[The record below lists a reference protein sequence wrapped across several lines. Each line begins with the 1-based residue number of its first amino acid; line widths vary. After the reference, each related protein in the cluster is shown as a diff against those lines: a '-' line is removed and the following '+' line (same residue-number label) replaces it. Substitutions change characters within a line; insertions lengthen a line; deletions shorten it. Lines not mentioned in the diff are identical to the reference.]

1 MAQRSPSRWIWAA
14 VHWTCSCYQENSTV
28 PWVPSAWSAW
38 RWSCWW
44 LCHCWQL
51 PFWGLWRRFWMIFG
65 CCDVSFFFWV
75 SFVLEGFRF
84 VINWIFQVGPSVPK
98 KRRTWNP
105 LQLVLFSRLP
115 GVFAPRLLDEGPLL
129 SGHRLPVPLPPR
141 WCSLCDRTRGW
152 AKGQP
157 LGASEMMSRQ
167 EQVDKK
173 TSIQHLW
180 TQHVHYT

>member
-1 MAQRSPSRWIWAA
+1 MAQRSPSLWIWAA

-44 LCHCWQL
+44 MCHCWQL

-65 CCDVSFFFWV
+65 CCDVSVVSIFFWV

-98 KRRTWNP
+98 KKRTWNP
-105 LQLVLFSRLP
+105 LQLVFFTPASRSAR
-115 GVFAPRLLDEGPLL
+115 APAAGWRSSSLW
-129 SGHRLPVPLPPR
+129 SPPA
-141 WCSLCDRTRGW
+141 CASSSTMM
-152 AKGQP
+152 QP
-157 LGASEMMSRQ
+157 LWSNSWLGQGPTPRSQWWDDVTPGTGR
-167 EQVDKK
+167 
-173 TSIQHLW
+173 
-180 TQHVHYT
+180 

>member
-1 MAQRSPSRWIWAA
+1 MNLGRSPLNLQLLPGELNGAMTALCLISVTLKLLLNVPLLAA
-14 VHWTCSCYQENSTV
+14 PILEHLEEILDDFLV
-28 PWVPSAWSAW
+28 AAM
-38 RWSCWW
+38 
-44 LCHCWQL
+44 
-51 PFWGLWRRFWMIFG
+51 FRFI
-65 CCDVSFFFWV
+65 FWV

-141 WCSLCDRTRGW
+141 
-152 AKGQP
+152 
-157 LGASEMMSRQ
+157 
-167 EQVDKK
+167 
-173 TSIQHLW
+173 
-180 TQHVHYT
+180 